1 MDNSEPLVGV
11 HGPSEVHMIID
22 VVTLFPAM
30 FSGVLGESILRRAQ
44 EQGQAKINL
53 VNLRDFSRD
62 KHKKV
67 DAPPYGGGP
76 GMVIMADPVF
86 EAVDHLKKNGREN
99 STLVLL
105 TPGGVRFDQT
115 LAQELSKQEGLILL
129 CGHYE
134 GFDERV
140 SQGLS
145 PLEVSIGD
153 YVLTGGEIPAM
164 VLLDSVVRLIP
175 GVLGSAESLLQE
187 SFSGGQLEY
196 PQYTRPP
203 EFRGMPVPDVLLSGD
218 HEKVARWREEQ
229 ARERTEARRPDLKGE
244 VRKKKFH
251 QI

>member
-1 MDNSEPLVGV
+1 
-11 HGPSEVHMIID
+11 
-22 VVTLFPAM
+22 M
-30 FSGVLGESILRRAQ
+30 FQGVLGESILRRAQ
-44 EQGQAKINL
+44 EQGLAKVGL
-53 VNLRDFSRD
+53 VNLRDFSKDR
-62 KHKKV
+62 HKKV

-86 EAVDHLKKNGREN
+86 DAVEHLRKNGREE
-99 STLVLL
+99 SLVVLL
-105 TPGGVRFDQT
+105 TPGGVRYDQT
-115 LAQELSKQEGLILL
+115 LCQELSKQKGLILL

-164 VLLDSVVRLIP
+164 VLLDSVVRQIP
-175 GVLGSAESLLQE
+175 GVLGSAASLAQE
-187 SFSGGQLEY
+187 SFTGGGLEY

-203 EFRGMPVPDVLLSGD
+203 EVRGMSVPTVLMSGD
-218 HEKVARWREEQ
+218 HQAIAEWREEQ
-229 ARERTEARRPDLKGE
+229 SKERTEKRRPDLK
-244 VRKKKFH
+244 KKYR